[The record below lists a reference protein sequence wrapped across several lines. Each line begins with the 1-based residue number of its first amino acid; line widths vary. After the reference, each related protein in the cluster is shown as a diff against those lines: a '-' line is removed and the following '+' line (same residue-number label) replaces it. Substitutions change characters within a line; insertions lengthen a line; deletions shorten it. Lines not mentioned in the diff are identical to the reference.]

1 MRENRQSWGHGHALG
16 PACRLYDT
24 TVDLLQEIRRPIDED
39 LVRFNQM
46 LTASMLTDNQLLN
59 TALAHIA
66 GRRGKQMRPIL
77 VLLAARGAMPV
88 AEAAT
93 EEVMHAA
100 MAMELLH
107 TASLVHDDIVDES
120 DRRRGQ
126 QSVNRLVDNK
136 AAVLVGDFLLSKA
149 IEHAVA
155 CGNIRVVQL
164 ISEVGTMLA
173 DGELL
178 QLSCVGSLEIE
189 ESAYYEVVRKKT
201 ASLFSACAEMGAL
214 LAAPRDAGYVY
225 TMKRFGMLLG
235 ICFQLRDDIF
245 DLDPTHD
252 VGKPVGNDLKEGKL
266 TLPVIYAAHKSP
278 EARDLALRVRSM
290 EATEEEIARLV
301 ALATETG
308 GMAYARAA
316 MRDFSQM
323 ASGLLDDVPERETAT
338 ALQRYLDFVARRDF

>member
-77 VLLAARGAMPV
+77 VLLAARGAMP
-88 AEAAT
+88 AASAAT

-178 QLSCVGSLEIE
+178 QLSCVDSREIE

-245 DLDPTHD
+245 DFDPTHD

>member
-1 MRENRQSWGHGHALG
+1 MTCLRV
-16 PACRLYDT
+16 ACRLYDT
-24 TVDLLQEIRRPIDED
+24 TVDLLEEIRRPIGED
-39 LVRFNQM
+39 IVRFNEM
-46 LTASMLTDNQLLN
+46 LTASMQTGNQLLN
-59 TALAHIA
+59 TALGHIS

-77 VLLAARGAMPV
+77 VLLAASGATS
-88 AEAAT
+88 AAT
-93 EEVMHAA
+93 PATDAVMHAA

-126 QSVNRLVDNK
+126 QSINSLMDNK

-149 IEHAVA
+149 IDHAVA
-155 CGNIRVVQL
+155 CGNMRVVQL
-164 ISEVGTMLA
+164 IAEVGTMLA

-178 QLSCVGSLEIE
+178 QLSCVDSPDIE

-214 LAAPRDAGYVY
+214 LAAPADAGYVY

-245 DLDPTHD
+245 DFERTHD
-252 VGKPVGNDLKEGKL
+252 IGKPVGSDMKEGKL
-266 TLPVIYAAHKSP
+266 TLPVIYAANKSP
-278 EARDLALRVRSM
+278 EAAALAMKVRHM
-290 EATEEEIARLV
+290 EATEAEIARLV
-301 ALATETG
+301 DITEETG
-308 GMAYARAA
+308 GIAYAHAA

-323 ASGLLDDVPERETAT
+323 ASGLLDEVPGRNVAM
-338 ALQRYLDFVARRDF
+338 AMQQYLDFVAKRDF